1 MIASSGELGLAG
13 TGGSLVTSPQTNR
26 LALEP
31 GARELAMGNR
41 GSYSASMKAFRPVI
55 TLLVALV
62 VLEGLLFEAGSAN
75 SLATIRD
82 GILLGFLF
90 GVPTL
95 LVAGILLL
103 RQHWV
108 VMAAVM
114 YSTIALALDLST
126 IVQEASQAS
135 PRPPIL
141 ALTLGSSLLNF
152 LLMIFGGRCALSF
165 RPDESPPTPPS
176 QSSVPFFILSGLIRT
191 NPAARSHSA
200 VSLNE

>member
-1 MIASSGELGLAG
+1 
-13 TGGSLVTSPQTNR
+13 
-26 LALEP
+26 
-31 GARELAMGNR
+31 MGNR

-82 GILLGFLF
+82 GILL

-165 RPDESPPTPPS
+165 RPDESPPTTPQPNLQSPS
-176 QSSVPFFILSGLIRT
+176 SS
-191 NPAARSHSA
+191 
-200 VSLNE
+200 